1 MEQQS
6 VVSATRNLQD
16 LIGRRS
22 AINERIVSEI
32 QRAGTQIQSLKEG
45 LGSVEAQ
52 HRQVL
57 VLDDQIR
64 RKEEQRDREVSGCIS
79 LLALTN
85 RDLQRSFGI
94 SICDDG
100 YDWLALPDGVFP
112 APVGDFLSGNCIRY
126 FSPTGAHLKHE
137 IWELLDEYG
146 ISDDVKASPLGYI
159 LLRVAH
165 EVNTVQGSKTG
176 MINLAHKTDL
186 LHTFAQ
192 HNLTR
197 AGRVDYTLWYREP
210 GLARIHLVVVEADFA
225 KDDEQAETRAIA
237 SMLMVQGSRWQ
248 ACDMLAVVYG
258 LVHNEDHYSFTFL
271 RLDATRKVQ
280 RVTACWESFR
290 PTQDSRI
297 TSILW
302 NIFGEARMY
311 DDSAVDPDYEDSFR
325 DPNSEGSSTCTGGD
339 EEDLPLSDC

>member
-22 AINERIVSEI
+22 AIHERIASEM

-100 YDWLALPDGVFP
+100 YDWLALPDGIFP
-112 APVGDFLSGNCIRY
+112 AP
-126 FSPTGAHLKHE
+126 AHLKHE

-146 ISDDVKASPLGYI
+146 ISDDGEASPLGYI

-192 HNLTR
+192 HNLTL

-210 GLARIHLVVVEADFA
+210 GLARIHLVVVEADSA

-237 SMLMVQGSRWQ
+237 SMRTYFLDERQ
-248 ACDMLAVVYG
+248 LG
-258 LVHNEDHYSFTFL
+258 LSVAWRNKEKAPF
-271 RLDATRKVQ
+271 
-280 RVTACWESFR
+280 
-290 PTQDSRI
+290 
-297 TSILW
+297 
-302 NIFGEARMY
+302 
-311 DDSAVDPDYEDSFR
+311 
-325 DPNSEGSSTCTGGD
+325 
-339 EEDLPLSDC
+339 